1 MRPMLLDYLIFGLGS
16 GLGGMVRH
24 LLATDPVLGFAQVGH
39 PVDTMV
45 VNALGSFIAGF
56 TVSLSTRALTS
67 EGRSFL
73 IGLAGGITT
82 YSAFSLETVQYLQN
96 AHLLQA
102 VLYAVA
108 SVVAYVLAAAVG
120 FVTADYVEAP

>member
-1 MRPMLLDYLIFGLGS
+1 MAFDYLIFGIGS
-16 GLGGMVRH
+16 GLGGMIRY

-56 TVSLSTRALTS
+56 TVSLSARALTPI
-67 EGRSFL
+67 GRSFL

-82 YSAFSLETVQYLQN
+82 YSAFSLESVQLLEHV
-96 AHLLQA
+96 HLPQT
-102 VLYAVA
+102 VLYVSA
-108 SVVAYVLAAAVG
+108 SVVVYVLAAAAG
-120 FVTADYVEAP
+120 FVAADYVERP

>member
-1 MRPMLLDYLIFGLGS
+1 MLFDYLIFGLGS
-16 GLGGMVRH
+16 GLGGMIRY

-56 TVSLSTRALTS
+56 TVSLSTRALTPT
-67 EGRSFL
+67 GRSFL

-82 YSAFSLETVQYLQN
+82 YSAFSLESVQMLQHV
-96 AHLLQA
+96 HLPQA
-102 VLYAVA
+102 MLYVSA
-108 SVVAYVLAAAVG
+108 SVAVYVLAAAAG
-120 FVTADYVEAP
+120 FVTADWVERP

>member
-1 MRPMLLDYLIFGLGS
+1 MLFDYLIFGIGS
-16 GLGGMVRH
+16 GLGGMIRY

-56 TVSLSTRALTS
+56 TVSLSVRALTPT
-67 EGRSFL
+67 GRSFL

-82 YSAFSLETVQYLQN
+82 YSAFSLESVQMLEHV
-96 AHLLQA
+96 HLLQT
-102 VLYAVA
+102 VLYVSA
-108 SVVAYVLAAAVG
+108 SVVVYVLAAAAG
-120 FVTADYVEAP
+120 FVAADWVERV

>member
-1 MRPMLLDYLIFGLGS
+1 MLLDYLIFGLGS
-16 GLGGMVRH
+16 GLGGMIRY

-56 TVSLSTRALTS
+56 TVSLSVRALTPA
-67 EGRSFL
+67 GRSFL

-82 YSAFSLETVQYLQN
+82 YSAFSLESVQFLQHV
-96 AHLLQA
+96 HLMSA
-102 VLYAVA
+102 VLYVSA
-108 SVVAYVLAAAVG
+108 SVVVYVLAAAIG
-120 FVTADYVEAP
+120 FVAADWVERP